1 MKLRQGDPWM
11 SADEYGRSL
20 RGLTVNLLVR
30 DVERSL
36 AFAREVLGV
45 EVVYRDP
52 DFAVLRHGPSEWM
65 LHADHTYRD
74 HPLYGSLA
82 AGDARGIGAEIRVHD
97 TDPDA
102 AEAAA
107 RLRGDPVLA
116 GSMDKPHGV
125 REVFILDPDGYLWA
139 VDRPLDPSS
148 LDAFEVGRRGRAGAM
163 RLARVDR
170 STTPSTIE
178 LPREYN
184 AAVEFIDA
192 NLSKGR
198 GRKTAFID
206 AAGRHTYRELAE
218 RVNRA
223 GNALRALGAGMETR
237 VLMCM
242 LDGIDFPAVFWGAI
256 KAGCVPIP
264 VNTLLTSDDY
274 AHLLRD
280 SRARV
285 AVVSEELL
293 DRFEPVLA
301 DQPHI
306 ERFVVAGGE
315 APASMRPA
323 AGADSGAPPAA
334 PARAGSGVPSR
345 HRLADLLAAA
355 SPRLEPAPTTSDDI
369 AFWLYTSGSTGT
381 PKGSMHLHRDLI
393 TTAEHYGVG
402 TLGIREEDVVYSAA
416 KLFFAYGLG
425 NGMTFPFYVGATAV
439 VLAGRP
445 TPDAVM
451 AILREHRPTIFYGVP
466 TLYGAMLALPAG
478 ATGDGASRLRLAV
491 SAGEALP
498 AEIGAAWEERF
509 GAPILDGLG
518 STEMLHIFLSNRRGD
533 VRYGTSGTAVPGYRL
548 KLVAETGEP
557 AAPGEIGE
565 LWVSGDSSAVAYW
578 NQREKSLDTFHG
590 PWTRTGDKYVVD
602 EEGRYHYCG
611 RTDDMLKV
619 GGQWV
624 SPFEV
629 ESALLGHEA
638 VLEAAVVGAEDEQ
651 GLVKP
656 KAFVVP
662 REGVETDAA
671 LAAALKEFVKDRL
684 APFKYPRWIEF
695 AGDLPKTA
703 TGKIQ
708 RFKLRR

>member
-1 MKLRQGDPWM
+1 
-11 SADEYGRSL
+11 
-20 RGLTVNLLVR
+20 
-30 DVERSL
+30 
-36 AFAREVLGV
+36 
-45 EVVYRDP
+45 
-52 DFAVLRHGPSEWM
+52 
-65 LHADHTYRD
+65 
-74 HPLYGSLA
+74 
-82 AGDARGIGAEIRVHD
+82 
-97 TDPDA
+97 
-102 AEAAA
+102 
-107 RLRGDPVLA
+107 
-116 GSMDKPHGV
+116 
-125 REVFILDPDGYLWA
+125 
-139 VDRPLDPSS
+139 
-148 LDAFEVGRRGRAGAM
+148 M
-163 RLARVDR
+163 RLATVDR
-170 STTPSTIE
+170 STSPATID

-192 NLSKGR
+192 NLAKGR
-198 GRKTAFID
+198 AEKTAFID
-206 AAGRHTYRELAE
+206 ASGSYTYGELAE

-242 LDGIDFPAVFWGAI
+242 VDDIDFPAVFWGAI
-256 KAGCVPIP
+256 KTGCVPVPI
-264 VNTLLTSDDY
+264 NTLLTSNDY

-285 AVVSEELL
+285 VVVSDALL
-293 DRFEPVLA
+293 DRFGPALA

-306 ERFVVAGGE
+306 EQVVVAGGE
-315 APASMRPA
+315 AHGNAQAS
-323 AGADSGAPPAA
+323 AGADAA
-334 PARAGSGVPSR
+334 GQPEAAAATGGSGH
-345 HRLADLLAAA
+345 HRLADLLADA
-355 SPRLEPAPTTSDDI
+355 SPQLDPAPTTSDDV

-381 PKGSMHLHRDLI
+381 PKGSMHLHRDLV
-393 TTAEHYGVG
+393 TTAVHYGVA
-402 TLGIREEDVVYSAA
+402 TLGIREDDLVYSAA

-451 AILREHRPTIFYGVP
+451 SILREHQPTIFYGVP
-466 TLYGAMLALPAG
+466 TLYGAMLALPP
-478 ATGDGASRLRLAV
+478 GDAADGSSRLRLAA

-498 AEIGAAWEERF
+498 AEIGSAWEARF

-533 VRYGTSGTAVPGYRL
+533 VRYGTTGKAVPGYRL
-548 KLVAETGEP
+548 RLIAETGEP
-557 AAPGEIGE
+557 AAAGEIGE

-578 NQREKSLDTFHG
+578 NQREKSLATFHG

-602 EEGRYHYCG
+602 EEGYYHYCG

-619 GGQWV
+619 SGQWV

-662 REGVETDAA
+662 REGVETDDA
-671 LAAALKEFVKDRL
+671 LAAALQEFVKDRL

-695 AGDLPKTA
+695 ADDLPKTA

-708 RFKLRR
+708 RFKLRRSCA

>member
-1 MKLRQGDPWM
+1 MQ
-11 SADEYGRSL
+11 
-20 RGLTVNLLVR
+20 
-30 DVERSL
+30 
-36 AFAREVLGV
+36 
-45 EVVYRDP
+45 
-52 DFAVLRHGPSEWM
+52 
-65 LHADHTYRD
+65 
-74 HPLYGSLA
+74 
-82 AGDARGIGAEIRVHD
+82 
-97 TDPDA
+97 
-102 AEAAA
+102 
-107 RLRGDPVLA
+107 
-116 GSMDKPHGV
+116 
-125 REVFILDPDGYLWA
+125 
-139 VDRPLDPSS
+139 
-148 LDAFEVGRRGRAGAM
+148 
-163 RLARVDR
+163 LARVDR
-170 STTPSTIE
+170 SIVPATIE

-184 AAVEFIDA
+184 AALEFIDA
-192 NLSKGR
+192 NLAR
-198 GRKTAFID
+198 GRTEKVAFID
-206 AAGRHTYRELAE
+206 TAGHYTYRELAE

-223 GNALRALGAGMETR
+223 GNALRALGASPETR

-264 VNTLLTSDDY
+264 INTLLTPNDY

-280 SRARV
+280 SRARI
-285 AVVSEELL
+285 AVVSEALL
-293 DRFEPVLA
+293 DRFAPALA

-306 ERFVVAGGE
+306 EQVVVAGNE
-315 APASMRPA
+315 AHASDAHHLAPSA
-323 AGADSGAPPAA
+323 AGARSSGRPEAA
-334 PARAGSGVPSR
+334 AATGTAD
-345 HRLADLLAAA
+345 HCRLADLLAAA
-355 SPRLEPAPTTSDDI
+355 SPRLDAAPTTCDDV

-381 PKGSMHLHRDLI
+381 PKGSMHLHRDLV
-393 TTAEHYGVG
+393 TTAEHYGVA
-402 TLGIREEDVVYSAA
+402 TLGIREDDLVYSAA

-425 NGMTFPFYVGATAV
+425 NAMTFPFYAGAAAV

-445 TPDAVM
+445 TPDAVT
-451 AILREHRPTIFYGVP
+451 ALLREHRPTIFYGVP
-466 TLYGAMLALPAG
+466 TLYGAMLAQPSG
-478 ATGDGASRLRLAV
+478 GPEDGSPRLRLAV

-518 STEMLHIFLSNRRGD
+518 STEMLHIFLSNRAGD
-533 VRYGTSGTAVPGYRL
+533 VRYGTSGKAVPGYRL
-548 KLVAETGEP
+548 KVVTETGEP

-578 NQREKSLDTFHG
+578 NQREKSLATFHG

-602 EEGRYHYCG
+602 EEGYYHYRG

-638 VLEAAVVGAEDEQ
+638 VLEAAVVAAEDEQ

-662 REGVETDAA
+662 REGVEPDAE
-671 LAAALKEFVKDRL
+671 LAAALQEFVKDRL

-695 AGDLPKTA
+695 ASDLPKTA

>member
-1 MKLRQGDPWM
+1 MQ
-11 SADEYGRSL
+11 
-20 RGLTVNLLVR
+20 
-30 DVERSL
+30 
-36 AFAREVLGV
+36 
-45 EVVYRDP
+45 
-52 DFAVLRHGPSEWM
+52 
-65 LHADHTYRD
+65 
-74 HPLYGSLA
+74 
-82 AGDARGIGAEIRVHD
+82 
-97 TDPDA
+97 
-102 AEAAA
+102 
-107 RLRGDPVLA
+107 LA
-116 GSMDKPHGV
+116 G
-125 REVFILDPDGYLWA
+125 
-139 VDRPLDPSS
+139 
-148 LDAFEVGRRGRAGAM
+148 
-163 RLARVDR
+163 VDR
-170 STTPSTIE
+170 STSPATID

-192 NLSKGR
+192 NLAKGR
-198 GRKTAFID
+198 AEKTAFID
-206 AAGRHTYRELAE
+206 ASGSYTYGELAE

-242 LDGIDFPAVFWGAI
+242 VDDIDFPAVFWGAI
-256 KAGCVPIP
+256 KTGCVPVPI
-264 VNTLLTSDDY
+264 NTLLTSNDY

-280 SRARV
+280 SRARIV
-285 AVVSEELL
+285 VVSDALL
-293 DRFEPVLA
+293 DRFAPALA

-306 ERFVVAGGE
+306 EHVVVAGGE
-315 APASMRPA
+315 ARGNAQTCAGGDA
-323 AGADSGAPPAA
+323 AGHPEAA
-334 PARAGSGVPSR
+334 AVTGGPGRR
-345 HRLADLLAAA
+345 RLAHLFDAA
-355 SPRLEPAPTTSDDI
+355 SPRLDPAPTTCDDV

-402 TLGIREEDVVYSAA
+402 TLGIREDDLVYSAA

-425 NGMTFPFYVGATAV
+425 NGMTFPFYVGATTV

-451 AILREHRPTIFYGVP
+451 AILREHQPTIFYGVP
-466 TLYGAMLALPAG
+466 TLYGAMLVLPPDRPG
-478 ATGDGASRLRLAV
+478 GGSSRLRLAA

-518 STEMLHIFLSNRRGD
+518 STEMLHIFLSNREGD
-533 VRYGTSGTAVPGYRL
+533 VRYGTSGKAVPGYQL
-548 KLVAETGEP
+548 KVVAETGRP

-578 NQREKSLDTFHG
+578 NQREKSLATFHG
-590 PWTRTGDKYVVD
+590 PWTRTGDKYLVD
-602 EEGRYHYCG
+602 EEGYYLYCG

-619 GGQWV
+619 SGQWV

-638 VLEAAVVGAEDEQ
+638 VVEAAVVAAEDEQ

-656 KAFVVP
+656 KAFVVT
-662 REGVETDAA
+662 REGVAADAE
-671 LAAALKEFVKDRL
+671 LAAALQEFVKDRL

-708 RFKLRR
+708 RFKLRQ

>member
-1 MKLRQGDPWM
+1 MQ
-11 SADEYGRSL
+11 
-20 RGLTVNLLVR
+20 
-30 DVERSL
+30 
-36 AFAREVLGV
+36 
-45 EVVYRDP
+45 
-52 DFAVLRHGPSEWM
+52 
-65 LHADHTYRD
+65 
-74 HPLYGSLA
+74 
-82 AGDARGIGAEIRVHD
+82 
-97 TDPDA
+97 
-102 AEAAA
+102 
-107 RLRGDPVLA
+107 LA
-116 GSMDKPHGV
+116 G
-125 REVFILDPDGYLWA
+125 
-139 VDRPLDPSS
+139 
-148 LDAFEVGRRGRAGAM
+148 
-163 RLARVDR
+163 VDR
-170 STTPSTIE
+170 STSPATIV

-184 AAVEFIDA
+184 AATEFIDA
-192 NLSKGR
+192 NLAR
-198 GRKTAFID
+198 GRAEKTAFID
-206 AAGRHTYRELAE
+206 AAGSYTYGELAE

-242 LDGIDFPAVFWGAI
+242 LDDIDFPAMFWGAI
-256 KAGCVPIP
+256 KAGCVPVPI
-264 VNTLLTSDDY
+264 NTLLTSNDY

-280 SRARV
+280 SRARIV
-285 AVVSEELL
+285 VVSDALL
-293 DRFEPVLA
+293 DRFGPALA
-301 DQPHI
+301 DQPHV
-306 ERFVVAGGE
+306 EQVVIAGDDTRRSTHG
-315 APASMRPA
+315 PTGPT
-323 AGADSGAPPAA
+323 G
-334 PARAGSGVPSR
+334 AGSGDHTAAMARAEPGAPSPASAGTESTDRTGASSGPGGPGR
-345 HRLADLLAAA
+345 HRLADLLAVA
-355 SPRLEPAPTTSDDI
+355 SPQLDPAPTTSDDV

-381 PKGSMHLHRDLI
+381 PKGSMHLHRDLVA
-393 TTAEHYGVG
+393 TAVHYGVA
-402 TLGIREEDVVYSAA
+402 TLGIREDDLVYSAA

-425 NGMTFPFYVGATAV
+425 NGMTFPFYVGATTV

-451 AILREHRPTIFYGVP
+451 SILREHRPTIFYGVP
-466 TLYGAMLALPAG
+466 TLYGAMLALPP
-478 ATGDGASRLRLAV
+478 GDAADGSSRLRLAA

-498 AEIGAAWEERF
+498 AEIGSAWEERF

-518 STEMLHIFLSNRRGD
+518 STEMLHIFLSNREGD
-533 VRYGTSGTAVPGYRL
+533 VRYGTTGKAVPGYRL
-548 KLVAETGEP
+548 KLVAETGDP

-602 EEGRYHYCG
+602 EEGYYRYCG

-619 GGQWV
+619 SGQWV

-638 VLEAAVVGAEDEQ
+638 VLEAAVVAAEDDQ

-662 REGVETDAA
+662 REGVEADAA
-671 LAAALKEFVKDRL
+671 LAAALQEFVKDRL

>member
-1 MKLRQGDPWM
+1 MQ
-11 SADEYGRSL
+11 
-20 RGLTVNLLVR
+20 
-30 DVERSL
+30 
-36 AFAREVLGV
+36 
-45 EVVYRDP
+45 
-52 DFAVLRHGPSEWM
+52 
-65 LHADHTYRD
+65 
-74 HPLYGSLA
+74 
-82 AGDARGIGAEIRVHD
+82 
-97 TDPDA
+97 
-102 AEAAA
+102 
-107 RLRGDPVLA
+107 
-116 GSMDKPHGV
+116 
-125 REVFILDPDGYLWA
+125 
-139 VDRPLDPSS
+139 
-148 LDAFEVGRRGRAGAM
+148 
-163 RLARVDR
+163 LARVDR
-170 STTPSTIE
+170 TTSPATIE
-178 LPREYN
+178 LPQEYN
-184 AAVEFIDA
+184 AAHEFIDA
-192 NLSKGR
+192 NLARARSE
-198 GRKTAFID
+198 KTAFID
-206 AAGRHTYRELAE
+206 ATGRYTYGELAE

-223 GNALRALGAGMETR
+223 GNALRMLGAGMETR

-264 VNTLLTSDDY
+264 MNTLLTSGDY

-280 SRARV
+280 SRARIV
-285 AVVSEELL
+285 VVSDALL
-293 DRFEPVLA
+293 DRFAPALA
-301 DQPHI
+301 DQPHV
-306 ERFVVAGGE
+306 EQVVIAGGE
-315 APASMRPA
+315 AQNNAQASPGTDA
-323 AGADSGAPPAA
+323 ASDPETV
-334 PARAGSGVPSR
+334 ARTGGHAH

-355 SPRLEPAPTTSDDI
+355 SPELDPAPTTCDDV

-393 TTAEHYGVG
+393 ATAEHYGVA
-402 TLGIREEDVVYSAA
+402 TLGIREDDLVYSAA

-425 NGMTFPFYVGATAV
+425 NGMTFPFYVGATTV

-445 TPDAVM
+445 TPDAVT
-451 AILREHRPTIFYGVP
+451 AILREHQPTIFYGVP
-466 TLYGAMLALPAG
+466 TLYGAMLALPSGG
-478 ATGDGASRLRLAV
+478 AGDGSSRLRIAA

-518 STEMLHIFLSNRRGD
+518 STEMLHIFLSNCEGD
-533 VRYGTSGTAVPGYRL
+533 VRYGTSGKAVPGYRL
-548 KLVAETGEP
+548 KVIAETGESAP
-557 AAPGEIGE
+557 PGEIGE

-578 NQREKSLDTFHG
+578 NQREKSLATFHG

-602 EEGRYHYCG
+602 EEGYYHYCG

-638 VLEAAVVGAEDEQ
+638 VLETAVVAAEDEQ

-662 REGVETDAA
+662 RAGVEADAA
-671 LAAALKEFVKDRL
+671 LALALQEFVKDRL

-703 TGKIQ
+703 TGKIPAVQ
-708 RFKLRR
+708 APAVESVPMPGRAGGGAGAELRSPPSR

>member
-1 MKLRQGDPWM
+1 MQ
-11 SADEYGRSL
+11 
-20 RGLTVNLLVR
+20 
-30 DVERSL
+30 
-36 AFAREVLGV
+36 
-45 EVVYRDP
+45 
-52 DFAVLRHGPSEWM
+52 
-65 LHADHTYRD
+65 
-74 HPLYGSLA
+74 
-82 AGDARGIGAEIRVHD
+82 
-97 TDPDA
+97 
-102 AEAAA
+102 
-107 RLRGDPVLA
+107 
-116 GSMDKPHGV
+116 
-125 REVFILDPDGYLWA
+125 
-139 VDRPLDPSS
+139 
-148 LDAFEVGRRGRAGAM
+148 
-163 RLARVDR
+163 LARVDR

-178 LPREYN
+178 LPRAYN

-192 NLSKGR
+192 NLTKGR

-206 AAGRHTYRELAE
+206 AAGRYTYGELAE

-264 VNTLLTSDDY
+264 VNTLLTSGDY

-280 SRARV
+280 SRAPI
-285 AVVSEELL
+285 AVVSEALL
-293 DRFEPVLA
+293 DRFEPALA
-301 DQPHI
+301 DQPHV
-306 ERFVVAGGE
+306 ERVVVAGGE
-315 APASMRPA
+315 APAGARPQ
-323 AGADSGAPPAA
+323 AG
-334 PARAGSGVPSR
+334 AGSGASAPASPSSDSGDSPPASAVDESGDRERTATGTDGPTR

-355 SPRLEPAPTTSDDI
+355 SPRLEPAPTTSDDV

-402 TLGIREEDVVYSAA
+402 TLGIREDDVVYSAA

-425 NGMTFPFYVGATAV
+425 NGMTFPFHVGATTV

-445 TPDAVM
+445 TPDAVT
-451 AILREHRPTIFYGVP
+451 ALLREHRPTIFYGVP
-466 TLYGAMLALPAG
+466 TLYGAMLALPSEG
-478 ATGDGASRLRLAV
+478 EGGGSSRLRLAV

-518 STEMLHIFLSNRRGD
+518 STEMLHIFLSNREGD
-533 VRYGTSGTAVPGYRL
+533 VRYGTTGKAVPGYRL
-548 KLVAETGEP
+548 KLVDEAGES

-578 NQREKSLDTFHG
+578 NQREKSLATFHG

-602 EEGRYHYCG
+602 EEGYYRYCG

-629 ESALLGHEA
+629 ESALLGHPD
-638 VLEAAVVGAEDEQ
+638 VLEAAVVAAEDER

-662 REGVETDAA
+662 RAGVEPDDG
-671 LAAALKEFVKDRL
+671 LAAALQEFVKDRL

-708 RFKLRR
+708 RFRLRR

>member
-1 MKLRQGDPWM
+1 MQ
-11 SADEYGRSL
+11 
-20 RGLTVNLLVR
+20 
-30 DVERSL
+30 
-36 AFAREVLGV
+36 
-45 EVVYRDP
+45 
-52 DFAVLRHGPSEWM
+52 
-65 LHADHTYRD
+65 
-74 HPLYGSLA
+74 
-82 AGDARGIGAEIRVHD
+82 
-97 TDPDA
+97 
-102 AEAAA
+102 
-107 RLRGDPVLA
+107 
-116 GSMDKPHGV
+116 
-125 REVFILDPDGYLWA
+125 
-139 VDRPLDPSS
+139 
-148 LDAFEVGRRGRAGAM
+148 
-163 RLARVDR
+163 LARVDR
-170 STTPSTIE
+170 STVPATIE

-184 AAVEFIDA
+184 AALEFIDV
-192 NLSKGR
+192 NLAR
-198 GRKTAFID
+198 GRAEKPAFID
-206 AAGRHTYRELAE
+206 ATGRHTYRELAE

-223 GNALRALGAGMETR
+223 GNALRALGAGLETR

-256 KAGCVPIP
+256 KAGCIPIP
-264 VNTLLTSDDY
+264 VNTLLTSNDY

-280 SRARV
+280 SRARIV
-285 AVVSEELL
+285 VVSEALL
-293 DRFEPVLA
+293 DRFAPALA
-301 DQPHI
+301 DQPHV
-306 ERFVVAGGE
+306 EQVVVAGSE
-315 APASMRPA
+315 AHGLASSA
-323 AGADSGAPPAA
+323 AGAETSGRPWTATATGAA
-334 PARAGSGVPSR
+334 D
-345 HRLADLLAAA
+345 HFRLADLLSAAPPQLDA
-355 SPRLEPAPTTSDDI
+355 APTTCDDV

-393 TTAEHYGVG
+393 ATAEHYGVA
-402 TLGIREEDVVYSAA
+402 TLGIREDDLVYSAA

-425 NGMTFPFYVGATAV
+425 NAMTFPFHVGATTV

-445 TPDAVM
+445 TADAV
-451 AILREHRPTIFYGVP
+451 AALLREHRPTIFYGVP
-466 TLYGAMLALPAG
+466 TLYGAMLALPPDASENG
-478 ATGDGASRLRLAV
+478 SSRLRLAA

-518 STEMLHIFLSNRRGD
+518 STEMLHIFLSNREGD
-533 VRYGTSGTAVPGYRL
+533 VRYGTSGRAVPGYRL
-548 KLVAETGEP
+548 KVVAETGEP

-578 NQREKSLDTFHG
+578 NQREKSLTTFHG

-602 EEGRYHYCG
+602 EEGYYHYRG

-638 VLEAAVVGAEDEQ
+638 VLEAAVVAAEDDR

-662 REGVETDAA
+662 REGVEPDAELASA
-671 LAAALKEFVKDRL
+671 LQEFVKDRL

-695 AGDLPKTA
+695 ASDLPKTA

-708 RFKLRR
+708 RFRLRR

>member
-1 MKLRQGDPWM
+1 MQ
-11 SADEYGRSL
+11 
-20 RGLTVNLLVR
+20 
-30 DVERSL
+30 
-36 AFAREVLGV
+36 
-45 EVVYRDP
+45 
-52 DFAVLRHGPSEWM
+52 
-65 LHADHTYRD
+65 
-74 HPLYGSLA
+74 
-82 AGDARGIGAEIRVHD
+82 
-97 TDPDA
+97 
-102 AEAAA
+102 
-107 RLRGDPVLA
+107 
-116 GSMDKPHGV
+116 
-125 REVFILDPDGYLWA
+125 
-139 VDRPLDPSS
+139 
-148 LDAFEVGRRGRAGAM
+148 
-163 RLARVDR
+163 LARVDR

-178 LPREYN
+178 LPRAYN

-198 GRKTAFID
+198 ERKTAFID
-206 AAGRHTYRELAE
+206 AAGRHTYGELAE

-264 VNTLLTSDDY
+264 VNTLLTSVDY

-301 DQPHI
+301 DRPHV

-315 APASMRPA
+315 APASTRPAAGDGSGTPSA
-323 AGADSGAPPAA
+323 AGADSGTPPAA
-334 PARAGSGVPSR
+334 PASTGSGGGSPPAPGASGDRERRPAGTETGAPTR

-355 SPRLEPAPTTSDDI
+355 SPRLEPAPTTSDDV

-402 TLGIREEDVVYSAA
+402 TLGIREDDVVYSAA

-425 NGMTFPFYVGATAV
+425 NGMTFPFHVGATTV

-445 TPDAVM
+445 TPDAVT
-451 AILREHRPTIFYGVP
+451 ALLREHRPTIFYGVP
-466 TLYGAMLALPAG
+466 TLYGAMLALPREG
-478 ATGDGASRLRLAV
+478 EEDGSSRLRLAV

-518 STEMLHIFLSNRRGD
+518 STEMLHIFLSNREGD
-533 VRYGTSGTAVPGYRL
+533 VRYGTTGKAVPGYRL
-548 KLVAETGEP
+548 KLVDEAGAP

-578 NQREKSLDTFHG
+578 NQREKSLATFHG

-602 EEGRYHYCG
+602 GEGYYRYCG

-629 ESALLGHEA
+629 ESALLGHPE
-638 VLEAAVVGAEDEQ
+638 VLEAAVVAAEDER

-662 REGVETDAA
+662 RAGVEPDDR
-671 LAAALKEFVKDRL
+671 LAASLQAFVKDRL

-695 AGDLPKTA
+695 ASDLPKTA

-708 RFKLRR
+708 RFRLRR